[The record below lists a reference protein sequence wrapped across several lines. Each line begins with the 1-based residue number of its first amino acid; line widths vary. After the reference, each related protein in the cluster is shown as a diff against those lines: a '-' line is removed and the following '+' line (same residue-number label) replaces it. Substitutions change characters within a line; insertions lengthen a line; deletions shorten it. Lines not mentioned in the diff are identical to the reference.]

1 MNTTVTFDCMG
12 LSAVGLENQPQPIN
26 FGNGDFTLS
35 PMYSLSE
42 IKQEIDE
49 ILNSIDGITNINFR
63 EIKYKWIAKCDSN
76 DIGIS
81 LYQNDEAKY
90 IFDYKWTAKYYGND
104 FGISL
109 YQNHEDQYIFD
120 MYHITGYGD
129 RMWFS
134 NVKDRVYDLIVS
146 KNMIHS
152 RWPLPRSME
161 TIMSTLRASYPK
173 ESENELTILAE
184 AMMKE
189 ESYEWWR
196 PNA

>member
-12 LSAVGLENQPQPIN
+12 LSAVGLENQPQPIK
-26 FGNGDFTLS
+26 FGNGDFTFS

-63 EIKYKWIAKCDSN
+63 EIN
-76 DIGIS
+76 
-81 LYQNDEAKY
+81 
-90 IFDYKWTAKYYGND
+90 YKWTAKYYGND

-109 YQNHEDQYIFD
+109 YQNDEAQYIFD

-161 TIMSTLRASYPK
+161 NIMSTLRASYPK

-184 AMMKE
+184 AMMEE